1 MATSDRR
8 ISERGFT
15 LAALLVILTIIAVM
29 VAYSVP
35 AMWSTVLRRERDE
48 QTIFAMRQYARA
60 IVAFQ
65 QKRGVLPVSLEQ
77 LKEQNNPRVL
87 RKEIPCPLTGKDNW
101 ILVAPGSVQP
111 GAAVPG
117 QPVPTPGQAPAGS
130 SPSPAGGSGL
140 SGEYSGPFIG
150 VRPPVSGESFLSFR
164 GQDRYEN
171 WSFTIV
177 DLNQEITPLPP
188 QSIGSRPN

>member
-1 MATSDRR
+1 MAISDRR
-8 ISERGFT
+8 DSERGFT
-15 LAALLVILTIIAVM
+15 LAALLVILTIISVI

-35 AMWSTVLRRERDE
+35 TMWSTVLRRERDE
-48 QTIFAMRQYARA
+48 QTVFAMRQYARA

-65 QKRGVLPVSLEQ
+65 LKRGALPVSLEQ

-87 RKEIPCPLTGKDNW
+87 RKVFPCPLTGKDNW
-101 ILVAPGSVQP
+101 ILISPGSITPGSPVAGQP
-111 GAAVPG
+111 APAPG
-117 QPVPTPGQAPAGS
+117 QPPTGSTPPGGAGT
-130 SPSPAGGSGL
+130 GL

-150 VRPPVSGESFLSFR
+150 VRPPVSGQSFLSFR

-171 WSFTIV
+171 WSYTII
-177 DLNQEITPLPP
+177 DLNQEINPLPP

>member
-1 MATSDRR
+1 MASSDPRR
-8 ISERGFT
+8 AERGFT
-15 LAALLVILTIIAVM
+15 LAALLVILTIISVV

-35 AMWSTVLRRERDE
+35 TMWSTVLRRERDA

-65 QKRGVLPVSLEQ
+65 QKRGALPVSLEQ

-87 RKEIPCPLTGKDNW
+87 RKEYLCPLTGKNDW
-101 ILVAPGSVQP
+101 ILISPAEIRPGT
-111 GAAVPG
+111 APG
-117 QPVPTPGQAPAGS
+117 QPAPTPGQAPSGARPVTPGT
-130 SPSPAGGSGL
+130 GL
-140 SGEYSGPFIG
+140 SGEYVGPFIG
-150 VRPPVSGESFLSFR
+150 VRPPVTGESFLSLR

-171 WSFTIV
+171 WSYTTT
-177 DLNQEITPLPP
+177 DLNQEINPLPP